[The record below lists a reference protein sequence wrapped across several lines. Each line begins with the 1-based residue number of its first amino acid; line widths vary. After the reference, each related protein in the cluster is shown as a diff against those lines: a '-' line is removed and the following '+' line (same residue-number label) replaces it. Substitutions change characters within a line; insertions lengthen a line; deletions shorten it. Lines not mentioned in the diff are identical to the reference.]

1 MTAFLDISPVNCGH
15 TLVVPLR
22 HVASLTDLTLAE
34 IECMARTAQ
43 QVASALKSAF
53 PEYEDITLSMADGEI
68 AGQEVPHAH
77 IHVIPR
83 HGNDGFG
90 WRRFG
95 NSMDQAQLNEIALQ
109 IRSTMEISGAHNA

>member
-1 MTAFLDISPVNCGH
+1 LDISPINSGH

-22 HVASLTDLTLAE
+22 HVASFTDLTLTE
-34 IECMARTAQ
+34 VHGMFRMAH

-53 PEYEDITLSMADGEI
+53 PDCEGVTISMADGEV

-83 HGNDGFG
+83 HRDDGFG

-95 NSMDQAQLNEIALQ
+95 KSMDRPQLNSIASQ
-109 IRSTMEISGAHNA
+109 IRSSMPISNDPND